1 MSNYSYEDDFVE
13 WIKQNRSRLQTEQ
26 QCGAFV
32 NHWYSKFLEQDE
44 DIYAED
50 LIHLFVDDAGINIFP
65 YLDKIYSIQFKYTD
79 FSKFNGSIS
88 LSNCS
93 AIGYRGFI
101 FSNIKNINEG
111 NKITYIGDMAFY
123 DCSELEML
131 DLSNVEIVRSSFC
144 KCTNLHTLNFPKCKE
159 FGSLLSDNDK
169 LTRVYL
175 KSLEVTSLNRYE
187 EAYNLVDL
195 YLPSCK
201 KLKIMGNEPSLIRED
216 GAFKNLNLLTINKDV
231 ENKWILDELQ
241 QNRPKLKINYV

>member
-1 MSNYSYEDDFVE
+1 MSDYSYEDDFVE

-32 NHWYSKFLEQDE
+32 DHWYTKFLDQDE
-44 DIYAED
+44 DTYAED

-65 YLDKIYSIQFKYTD
+65 YLNKIYSSQFKYTD
-79 FSKFNGSIS
+79 FSKFYGSIS

-93 AIGYRGFI
+93 SIGHRGFVY
-101 FSNIKNINEG
+101 SNIKNINDG
-111 NKITYIGDMAFY
+111 NKITFIDNMAFY

-131 DLSNVEIVRSSFC
+131 DLPNVETVKSPFC

-159 FGSLLSDNDK
+159 FGSLLSGNGK

-175 KSLEVTSLNRYE
+175 NSLEVTSLCRFD

-201 KLKIMGNEPSLIRED
+201 KLKILGDEPSMIED
-216 GAFKNLNLLTINKDV
+216 GAFKNLNLLTINKDID
-231 ENKWILDELQ
+231 NKWILDELQ